1 MNQSLT
7 IAIPYFKRRY
17 LEAALESLARQSDQ
31 NFDVF
36 IGDDASPENPSGI
49 IKQFQGRLNIK
60 YRRFP
65 ENLGGNSLAAHWNRC
80 VQETASEWV
89 WLFSDDDMVSENCVA
104 EFYKVLAGTDGSFDL
119 YRFNTKIINAEG
131 KIIYDPPKHPMVEA
145 ADEFL
150 FAKFIDRRTSCA
162 VEYIFRRSAFNTRG
176 GFINFPL
183 AWCSDDA
190 SWLAFSRRTGIR
202 TIQNADVQWRLS
214 DSNLSAA
221 NPALIKIKLN
231 AFRQYLLWLRGEFP
245 DPTIQQKLRM
255 EVAKWFPDQ
264 VDRWG
269 GKPGLVAGMQFWRF
283 FSRYTRNSDFELLR
297 TLLNLPRVRGY
308 NRLKKLLH
316 EKNKSAADGT
326 NP

>member
-31 NFDVF
+31 NFHVF

-49 IKQFQGRLNIK
+49 IKQFQGRLDIK
-60 YRRFP
+60 YRRFQ

-104 EFYKVLAGTDGSFDL
+104 EFYKALAGTNGSFDL
-119 YRFNTKIINAEG
+119 YRFNTKIINAED

-162 VEYIFRRSAFNTRG
+162 VEYIFRRSAFDTRG
-176 GFINFPL
+176 GFIHFPL

-202 TIQNADVQWRLS
+202 TVQNADVHWRLS
-214 DSNLSAA
+214 DFNLSAP
-221 NPALIKIKLN
+221 NPALIKIKLD
-231 AFRQYLLWLRGEFP
+231 AFRKYLLWLRVEFQNFA
-245 DPTIQQKLRM
+245 IQNKLRT
-255 EVAKWFPDQ
+255 EVGKWFPDQ

-269 GKPGLVAGMQFWRF
+269 GKPGWIAGVKFWWF
-283 FSRYTRNSDFELLR
+283 FSWYTRKPDFELLR
-297 TLLNLPRVRGY
+297 TLLNLPRVRGWR
-308 NRLKKLLH
+308 RLKNILSRK
-316 EKNKSAADGT
+316 KISAADCT